1 MNQIQI
7 SGLIGLG
14 AVFWGAAALM
24 VRYTGHIFF
33 ANDLRRFGIYLAAI
47 PIGYTVMR
55 FSEVLVG
62 ISSKQRVTSMAIMD
76 VTALLLD
83 GIAFMWFPTLYENPS
98 LKQKNPT
105 SSIILSRM
113 GAGLILWGAGIF
125 LGVAL
130 LTQ

>member
-1 MNQIQI
+1 
-7 SGLIGLG
+7 
-14 AVFWGAAALM
+14 
-24 VRYTGHIFF
+24 
-33 ANDLRRFGIYLAAI
+33 
-47 PIGYTVMR
+47 MR

-62 ISSKQRVTSMAIMD
+62 ISSKQRVTSMAIMS